1 MEEAGWQLD
10 LVQLRRLMRNEVTNH
25 ERIRSRVLSLQERYI
40 EGEMGESSIGWES
53 WAVTY
58 FAYSARHL
66 RYLSAPH
73 PLSLN
78 KWEKQQEEAQAKL
91 AREQRKRDAQLSQM
105 VWDEIQYDVKRS
117 QVAWDLYQQE
127 QATKQVRIQA
137 REKERTKNAGKPKSR
152 AAPAVPAAETAR
164 VHLAEIDRLN
174 RANRVDL
181 GRQFVELRELAN
193 NRKLGRNEKGQ
204 YWRFNPWCVMYIG
217 RSRRDIYKCIDEYER
232 SINSG
237 SQDTFDGL
245 RIVK

>member
-1 MEEAGWQLD
+1 MEETGWQLD

-91 AREQRKRDAQLSQM
+91 VREQRKRDAQLSQM
-105 VWDEIQYDVKRS
+105 VWDEIQYDAKRS
-117 QVAWDLYQQE
+117 QAAWDLYQQE
-127 QATKQVRIQA
+127 QATKQVRAQV
-137 REKERTKNAGKPKSR
+137 RERERTKNAGKPRSQV
-152 AAPAVPAAETAR
+152 APAMPVAVAAQSC
-164 VHLAEIDRLN
+164 LAEIERLN
-174 RANRVDL
+174 RMNRIDL

-204 YWRFNPWCVMYIG
+204 YWRFRPWCIAYIE
-217 RSRRDIYKCIDEYER
+217 RSYRDVSRCMEEYEK
-232 SINSG
+232 SN
-237 SQDTFDGL
+237 FEGL
-245 RIVK
+245 RVVK